1 MTILDGLRPDQK
13 RIVRQLVDGL
23 VAHYP
28 SVPDLHEKAMYP
40 TYDGRDVSNLSPWD
54 RALCH
59 LSYLDGWYAHQ
70 QSERGGLTAVGDLHS
85 ASA

>member
-28 SVPDLHEKAMYP
+28 NIPDLREKALYP

-70 QSERGGLTAVGDLHS
+70 QSQREVLAEAGAMHS
-85 ASA
+85 SKA